1 MKILFKIAKYALI
14 FAAVVMFASCGGN
27 KKEDKVMPSLPKGAT
42 GQLEIRYIDED
53 SLLAKYNLAKDIN
66 EAMLRRS
73 NQLDAVQQ
81 QRGAELNKFGSE
93 IQRKYQSNG
102 YLTEDSYRADEAK
115 FQKMQSDA
123 QNYIGRMQRDIQNE
137 MQQNTIQLND
147 SISNYLKV
155 YCKEK
160 GYDMVLRKSATF
172 YIDPKFEV
180 TGEVVA
186 GLNQRYNKVEK
197 K

>member
-1 MKILFKIAKYALI
+1 M
-14 FAAVVMFASCGGN
+14 AAGRRARFASLGCGNCDTEVRVACLLIERG
-27 KKEDKVMPSLPKGAT
+27 VQAFT
-42 GQLEIRYIDED
+42 IDCV
-53 SLLAKYNLAKDIN
+53 DIN